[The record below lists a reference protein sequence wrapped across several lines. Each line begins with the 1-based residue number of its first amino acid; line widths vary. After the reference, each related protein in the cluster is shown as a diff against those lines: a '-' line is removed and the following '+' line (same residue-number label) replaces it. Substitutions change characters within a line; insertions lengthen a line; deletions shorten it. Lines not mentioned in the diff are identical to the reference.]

1 MRGRRAMAGLASLVI
16 GAGLLAAV
24 VPVSA
29 GADTPSQQFPPVDQ
43 PGVTSSEIDVGG
55 VVSKTNPL
63 GGDYAAT
70 FDGVKAYFNM
80 VNASKDKGIYG
91 RKLKLT
97 SERDDQLGNNRQE
110 VQGLLSEDNVFAAM
124 PIASLLFTGA
134 DLLGSAGVP
143 TFGWNINAE
152 WGSEQGAGPPNL
164 FGEKGSFL
172 CFTCAGSLLPLFAK
186 TVKAKKIGVL
196 AYQVPQSADCA
207 KGIQASFDKYP
218 SAKIEFLDTSLSF
231 GVTDLSNDVSQM
243 KDKGVDLVT
252 TCMDNNGTLTLAKEM
267 KKQGL
272 DAKQYLPNAYDQK
285 FIQENGPFFQGSYAL
300 TFFTPFE
307 VKDKPKGLKDFQK
320 WMKKGGFT
328 QNENSL
334 AGWINA
340 DLLYQG
346 LKAAGP
352 DFTRQ
357 KIVDAINSMTDY
369 TANGLLAGIDWRT
382 GHSQESTNGCVVL
395 SKIEN
400 GKFKPAFGQSGKPFV
415 CYPNQ
420 PAQLPAKF
428 VASSGQAGFAK
439 ESGQ

>member
-1 MRGRRAMAGLASLVI
+1 MRGRRAIAGLASLVVA
-16 GAGLLAAV
+16 AGLLAAV
-24 VPVSA
+24 APVSA

-43 PGVTSSEIDVGG
+43 PGVTSTEIDVGG

-63 GGDYAAT
+63 GGEYASS

-97 SERDDQLGNNRQE
+97 SERDDQVSNNQQE
-110 VQGLLSEDNVFAAM
+110 VQALLSNDSVFAVLPVAT
-124 PIASLLFTGA
+124 LLFTGA
-134 DLLGSAGVP
+134 QTLGQSGVP

-152 WGSEQGAGPPNL
+152 WGSEQGPGPRNL

-172 CFTCAGSLLPLFAK
+172 CINCVGAMVPLLAK

-196 AYQVPQSADCA
+196 AYQIAASSDCA
-207 KGIQASFDKYP
+207 KGLQASFDKYP
-218 SAKIEFLDTSLSF
+218 SAKIEFIDTSLAF

-243 KDKGVDLVT
+243 KDKGVDLVA
-252 TCMDNNGTLTLAKEM
+252 TCMDSNGTLTLAKEM

-272 DAKQYLPNAYDQK
+272 DAIQYLPNAYNQK
-285 FIQENGPFFQGSYAL
+285 FISENAPFFQGSYAL
-300 TFFTPFE
+300 TYFTPFE

-320 WMKKGGFT
+320 WMKKGGFE
-328 QNENSL
+328 QNENAM

-340 DLLYQG
+340 DLFYQG

-357 KIVDAINSMTDY
+357 KVIDEINKMTDY
-369 TANGLLAGIDWRT
+369 TANGLLGGIDWT
-382 GHSQESTNGCVVL
+382 IGHTQDSTNGCVVF

-400 GKFKPAFGQSGKPFV
+400 GKFVPSFGQPGKPFA

-420 PAQLPAKF
+420 PDKLPAKF
-428 VASSGQAGFAK
+428 VPASGLAGFSGQ
-439 ESGQ
+439 